1 MLGEQ
6 NNDPTPGFPEHGF
19 DSSQKITDSIQ
30 IIPSPEPDKHI
41 ISYGPQDS
49 STRIIGAVI
58 YFVFASVF
66 SGVPL
71 YFGIRGWSKLFER
84 PFEEAGMVAG
94 GALLIG
100 VAMLVY
106 FGREIL
112 WTLFGKTF
120 FVASKQG
127 LEIRKEFLFLSTQKM
142 IDYRDIKSFVLHRKR
157 VSSSSKSGSG
167 SSSWYT
173 LWVIGRKKIT
183 LTSKTPGRE
192 SVVWLGKT
200 LSDWFGVPFESSR

>member
-1 MLGEQ
+1 MSEMSA
-6 NNDPTPGFPEHGF
+6 PSPGFPSHNV
-19 DSSQKITDSIQ
+19 DSPQKITGFIQ
-30 IIPSPEPDKHI
+30 VLPCNEAEKHI
-41 ISYGPQDS
+41 IYYGPQDL
-49 STRIIGAVI
+49 STRIISGI
-58 YFVFASVF
+58 IFSVFGGVF

-84 PFEEAGMVAG
+84 PMDETGYLVG

-100 VAMLVY
+100 VALLIY

-127 LEIRKEFLFLSTQKM
+127 LEIRKEFLFLSTRKF
-142 IDYRDIKSFVLHRKR
+142 IDYREIKQFVLDMKR
-157 VSSSSKSGSG
+157 VSGSKTSR

-173 LWVIGRKKIT
+173 LSVLGRKKISMA
-183 LTSKTPGRE
+183 SKTPSRE

-200 LSDWFGVPFESSR
+200 LSGWFGVPFESSH

>member
-1 MLGEQ
+1 MS
-6 NNDPTPGFPEHGF
+6 DSTSGFPVYGF
-19 DSSQKITDSIQ
+19 DSPQKITGCIQ
-30 IIPSPEPDKHI
+30 VLPCAEEDKHTI
-41 ISYGPQDS
+41 YYGPQDL
-49 STRIIGAVI
+49 STRIISGI
-58 YFVFASVF
+58 IFSVFAGVF

-71 YFGIRGWSKLFER
+71 FFGIRGWSKLFER
-84 PFEEAGMVAG
+84 PLDETGYLVA

-100 VAMLVY
+100 VALFVY

-120 FVASKQG
+120 FEVSRQG
-127 LEIRKEFLFLSTQKM
+127 LEIRKEFLFLSTRKF
-142 IDYRDIKSFVLHRKR
+142 IDYREIKSFVLHMKR
-157 VSSSSKSGSG
+157 VSNSNTSG

-183 LTSKTPGRE
+183 LDSKTPSRE

-200 LSDWFGVPFESSR
+200 LSDWFRVPFESTR

>member
-1 MLGEQ
+1 MS
-6 NNDPTPGFPEHGF
+6 DSTSGFPVYGF
-19 DSSQKITDSIQ
+19 DSPQKITGCIQ
-30 IIPSPEPDKHI
+30 VLPCAEEDKHI
-41 ISYGPQDS
+41 IYYGPQDL
-49 STRIIGAVI
+49 STRIISGI
-58 YFVFASVF
+58 IFSVFGGVF

-84 PFEEAGMVAG
+84 PMDETGYLVG

-100 VAMLVY
+100 VALLVY

-127 LEIRKEFLFLSTQKM
+127 LEIRKEFLFLSTRKF
-142 IDYRDIKSFVLHRKR
+142 IDYREIKQFVLDMKR
-157 VSSSSKSGSG
+157 VSASKTSR

-173 LWVIGRKKIT
+173 LSVLGRKKISMA
-183 LTSKTPGRE
+183 SKTPSRE

-200 LSDWFGVPFESSR
+200 LSGWFGVPFESSH

>member
-1 MLGEQ
+1 MSEMS
-6 NNDPTPGFPEHGF
+6 DPSPGFPSHNV
-19 DSSQKITDSIQ
+19 DSPQKITGFIQ
-30 IIPSPEPDKHI
+30 VLPCNEAEKHI
-41 ISYGPQDS
+41 IYYGPQDL
-49 STRIIGAVI
+49 STRIISGI
-58 YFVFASVF
+58 IFSVFGGVF

-84 PFEEAGMVAG
+84 PMDETGYLVG

-100 VAMLVY
+100 VALLIY

-127 LEIRKEFLFLSTQKM
+127 LEIRKEFLFLSTRKF
-142 IDYRDIKSFVLHRKR
+142 IDYREIKQFVLDMKR
-157 VSSSSKSGSG
+157 VSGSKTSR

-173 LWVIGRKKIT
+173 LSVLGRKKISMA
-183 LTSKTPGRE
+183 SKTPSRE

-200 LSDWFGVPFESSR
+200 LSGWFGVPFESSH

>member
-1 MLGEQ
+1 MSEMS
-6 NNDPTPGFPEHGF
+6 DPSPGFPSHNV
-19 DSSQKITDSIQ
+19 DSPQKITGFIQ
-30 IIPSPEPDKHI
+30 VLPCNEAEKHI
-41 ISYGPQDS
+41 IYYGPQDL
-49 STRIIGAVI
+49 STRIISGI
-58 YFVFASVF
+58 IFSVFGGVF

-71 YFGIRGWSKLFER
+71 YFGIRGWSKVFER
-84 PFEEAGMVAG
+84 PMDETGYLVG

-100 VAMLVY
+100 VALLIY

-127 LEIRKEFLFLSTQKM
+127 LEIRKEFLFLSTRKF
-142 IDYRDIKSFVLHRKR
+142 IDYREIKQFVLDMKR
-157 VSSSSKSGSG
+157 VSGSKTSR

-173 LWVIGRKKIT
+173 LSVLGRKKISMA
-183 LTSKTPGRE
+183 SKTPSRE

-200 LSDWFGVPFESSR
+200 LSGWFGVPFESSH

>member
-1 MLGEQ
+1 MSEMS
-6 NNDPTPGFPEHGF
+6 DPSPGFPSHNV
-19 DSSQKITDSIQ
+19 DSPQKITGFIQ
-30 IIPSPEPDKHI
+30 VLPCNEAEKHI
-41 ISYGPQDS
+41 IYYGPQDL
-49 STRIIGAVI
+49 STRIISGI
-58 YFVFASVF
+58 IFSVFGGIF

-84 PFEEAGMVAG
+84 PMDETGYLVG

-100 VAMLVY
+100 VALLVY

-127 LEIRKEFLFLSTQKM
+127 LEIRKEFLFLSTRKF
-142 IDYRDIKSFVLHRKR
+142 IDYREIKQFVLDMKR
-157 VSSSSKSGSG
+157 VSGSKASR

-173 LWVIGRKKIT
+173 LSVLGRKKISMA
-183 LTSKTPGRE
+183 SKTPSRE
-192 SVVWLGKT
+192 SVIWLGKT
-200 LSDWFGVPFESSR
+200 LSDWFGVPFESSH

>member
-1 MLGEQ
+1 M
-6 NNDPTPGFPEHGF
+6 NDPFPGFPTHGF
-19 DSSQKITDSIQ
+19 DSPQKITGFIQ
-30 IIPSPEPDKHI
+30 VLPCNEAEKHI
-41 ISYGPQDS
+41 IYYGPQDV
-49 STRIIGAVI
+49 STRIITGI
-58 YFVFASVF
+58 IFSVFAGVF
-66 SGVPL
+66 SGIPL

-84 PFEEAGMVAG
+84 PMDDAGYLVA

-100 VAMLVY
+100 ITMLVY